1 MGVRIYKSQKTDSE
15 RQNQHPA
22 FCCVRFPFVVF
33 ASDRRDSSPGKV
45 EVLVTQSCL
54 TRCDLMVCSLP
65 GSSVHG
71 ILQARI
77 LEWVSIPFSREWGY
91 DSYAAL
97 WFASSNVV
105 TPLLFFF
112 FLICVCT
119 HFLVFLLFHLFTFIL
134 FLAMPRGMQDQTCG
148 PCTGSTDS

>member
-1 MGVRIYKSQKTDSE
+1 MGVRIYKSLKTDSE
-15 RQNQHPA
+15 RQNWHPA

-33 ASDRRDSSPGKV
+33 ASDRKDSSPGEV
-45 EVLVTQSCL
+45 EVLVTQSCPTL
-54 TRCDLMVCSLP
+54 CDPMDCSPP

-77 LEWVSIPFSREWGY
+77 LKWVAMPFSGGWGC

-97 WFASSNVV
+97 WFASSSVL
-105 TPLLFFF
+105 TPLLFFL

-134 FLAMPRGMQDQTCG
+134 FLAMPQGMQDQTCG
-148 PCTGSTDS
+148 PCIGSTES